1 MFHWRAKMK
10 TKKFCS
16 NCRALIPSDSKCS
29 CRKSQPRQSNKKH
42 VGRTYRFRKLR
53 KNIIER
59 DDGHCQR
66 CMIKYGVFETEHL
79 QVHHIKN
86 QDDFPEL
93 AYDED
98 NLITVCRLCNTQMG
112 KSDKLDF
119 AWEPPTNLGDMYCL

>member
-1 MFHWRAKMK
+1 
-10 TKKFCS
+10 
-16 NCRALIPSDSKCS
+16 
-29 CRKSQPRQSNKKH
+29 
-42 VGRTYRFRKLR
+42 
-53 KNIIER
+53 
-59 DDGHCQR
+59 
-66 CMIKYGVFETEHL
+66 MIKYGVFETEHL